1 MLTSVRPAVKEGETR
16 VTMGVL
22 GRRAEDIDEFMEKL
36 EATGA
41 FDDILP
47 AAKDRTED
55 GLHRVTLESIYTGV
69 TDETAAEAAPAQ
81 APRPE
86 AAGFEGAPV
95 TPARRVL
102 REKRRLIWPIAIALI
117 LNAALYAIVVYPLSK
132 KVAGGEQAAE
142 ASALA
147 LQAARRD
154 YDAAKATIAGKDQ
167 ADVELQKFYGEV
179 LPPDVSGARRIT
191 FLRIEQ
197 LAAQCDLRLER
208 ETSNP
213 DEMRDSQLVK
223 FTYTAALSGEY
234 RNIRRFIH
242 SLETAPEF
250 LVLENVELSQDEQD
264 EQALNVTVQ
273 IATYYRAGANG
284 AN

>member
-1 MLTSVRPAVKEGETR
+1 M
-16 VTMGVL
+16 
-22 GRRAEDIDEFMEKL
+22 
-36 EATGA
+36 
-41 FDDILP
+41 
-47 AAKDRTED
+47 
-55 GLHRVTLESIYTGV
+55 
-69 TDETAAEAAPAQ
+69 
-81 APRPE
+81 
-86 AAGFEGAPV
+86 

-102 REKRRLIWPIAIALI
+102 REKRKLIWPIAIALI

-154 YDAAKATIAGKDQ
+154 YDAAKATIAGKAQ
-167 ADVELQKFYGEV
+167 ADAELQKFYGEV

-191 FLRIEQ
+191 FLAIEQ

-223 FTYTAALSGEY
+223 FIYRAALSGEY

-242 SLETAPEF
+242 SLEIAPEF
-250 LVLENVELSQDEQD
+250 LVLENVQLSQDEQD
-264 EQALNVTVQ
+264 NKALNVTVQ